1 MRRGLAILLLLTFP
15 ALTWAESVE
24 YEITSFSDLN
34 VATLLTKGKTEYSVK
49 DLVIEEK
56 NFQGEIF
63 WSKSIRLEGG
73 FSIGA
78 SVHREPKLTG
88 FGLWAVH
95 DGCRSFSWEWF
106 NLERPGIFRKLQ
118 EEGALTVT
126 YQGLP
131 LVEEIASIHFDTD
144 VSLRINDSCEV
155 DKVTHRV
162 LIKKGSVL
170 SFTPSIAAASAS
182 TNSAEPTPWFVGLW
196 QNTYDED
203 HSSLPDTF
211 EFHPDGTWTLYASNC
226 NQVSGVFHTPGN
238 DLFIVMEVPG
248 KGPIALVFRSNS
260 SHTKFTY
267 TSPRTRNN
275 ATYER
280 VSKAPCLG
288 S

>member
-1 MRRGLAILLLLTFP
+1 MRRVFLILLLLAFP
-15 ALTWAESVE
+15 ALSWAESVD
-24 YEITSFSDLN
+24 YEITSFSDDN
-34 VATLLTKGKTEYSVK
+34 VATLLAKGKAEYSAK

-56 NFQGEIF
+56 NFQGETA
-63 WSKSIRLEGG
+63 WSKSIRLVEG

-88 FGLWAVH
+88 FGLWAH
-95 DGCRSFSWEWF
+95 HEGCRSFSWEWF

-118 EEGALTVT
+118 EKGVVTVT

-131 LVEEIASIHFDTD
+131 LIEEIASIHFDTD

-155 DKVTHRV
+155 EKLTHRV

-170 SFTPSIAAASAS
+170 SFAASVPSAS
-182 TNSAEPTPWFVGLW
+182 ANANSAKPAPWFVGLW

-203 HSSLPDTF
+203 HSLPDTF
-211 EFHPDGTWTLYASNC
+211 EFHPDGTWTLYAPNC
-226 NQVSGVFHTPGN
+226 NQVSGVFHAPGN
-238 DLFIVMEVPG
+238 DLFIVMEVVG
-248 KGPIALVFRSNS
+248 KGSIALVFHPNS

-280 VSKAPCLG
+280 VSIAPCQG